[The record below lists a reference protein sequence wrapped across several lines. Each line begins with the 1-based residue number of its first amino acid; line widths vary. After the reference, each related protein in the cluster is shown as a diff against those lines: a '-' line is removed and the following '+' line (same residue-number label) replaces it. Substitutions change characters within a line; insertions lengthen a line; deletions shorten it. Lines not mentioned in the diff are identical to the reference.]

1 MNRQNIYTV
10 ENYSG
15 IKGSRVQMH
24 LADMS
29 KPRARLREVYLCE
42 ELRAGE
48 LDGIVGIAKFIEEG
62 LIEKESML
70 MTAWNWEELGNNC
83 FYIQDFF
90 LSQ

>member
-29 KPRARLREVYLCE
+29 KLGARRREVYLCE

-48 LDGIVGIAKFIEEG
+48 LDGIAEFIEEG
-62 LIEKESML
+62 LIEKESRL
-70 MTAWNWEELGNNC
+70 MTA
-83 FYIQDFF
+83 
-90 LSQ
+90 

>member
-1 MNRQNIYTV
+1 
-10 ENYSG
+10 
-15 IKGSRVQMH
+15 MH

-29 KPRARLREVYLCE
+29 KPRARRREVYLCE

-48 LDGIVGIAKFIEEG
+48 LDGIAEFIEEG
-62 LIEKESML
+62 LIEKESRL
-70 MTAWNWEELGNNC
+70 MTAWNLEELGNNC